1 MRTSPFSL
9 SAVAHS
15 LPAQTVHVNQWIER
29 CGLSNPRARALRDHG
44 VGQFHDAEG
53 ESPANLATRA
63 ITTLL
68 RETAT
73 PRLTVDVL
81 IHTHTI
87 QTSVLAPPAS
97 TARYIQRHCGLNRAL
112 TFSIT
117 QQQCVSPMAAIR
129 VLLALA
135 ARHPTIERA
144 IIVCADVIG
153 SGCDRLRAIGD
164 LALHSD
170 GACALL
176 LDRGAEHNVIASL
189 HLYTD
194 ARFFRGTDDTL
205 QPIPDDRYYWSAFT
219 TMRAAIRQANIAP
232 ADIAHV
238 LPHHVNLPGWARLMG
253 MLAIPEARLF
263 TTNFG
268 TVGHAF
274 GADPFINFETCRNQ
288 QAGEWSLLFSSGLAG
303 CFGALVIRH

>member
-15 LPAQTVHVNQWIER
+15 LPAQTVHVNQWVKR
-29 CGLSNPRARALRDHG
+29 CGLPNARARALRDHG
-44 VGQFHDAEG
+44 VGHFHDAEG
-53 ESPANLATRA
+53 ESPANLAVHA
-63 ITTLL
+63 IAKLL

-73 PRLTVDVL
+73 PRSTVDAL

-97 TARYIQRHCGLNRAL
+97 TAHYIQRHCGLNRAL
-112 TFSIT
+112 TFSVT

-144 IIVCADVIG
+144 IIVCADAIG

-164 LALHSD
+164 MALHSD

-176 LDRGAEHNVIASL
+176 LDRGPNTTSSPACI
-189 HLYTD
+189 Y
-194 ARFFRGTDDTL
+194 
-205 QPIPDDRYYWSAFT
+205 IP
-219 TMRAAIRQANIAP
+219 MRASFAVRMTPCSRFPTIGTTGRLLPPCAQLFARQTSHP
-232 ADIAHV
+232 
-238 LPHHVNLPGWARLMG
+238 
-253 MLAIPEARLF
+253 
-263 TTNFG
+263 TTSR
-268 TVGHAF
+268 TYCLTTS
-274 GADPFINFETCRNQ
+274 IY
-288 QAGEWSLLFSSGLAG
+288 QAGHG
-303 CFGALVIRH
+303 